1 MDTNQGNAQFAAAL
15 VVVVAG
21 VDAAAAATPNPRQL
35 TLSCHAVVRQKPPRV
50 GEAAVCSAP
59 RRLGHAIRQ
68 HPSRDVRLSRRQQRL
83 KFLDRLRVETS
94 SRRLHDQLRQ
104 RRGGVLLCRANLDVR
119 LAHGSS
125 AGVVYDSLNFR
136 LSIVPCI
143 R

>member
-1 MDTNQGNAQFAAAL
+1 MLLCGRDPPGGGSG
-15 VVVVAG
+15 G
-21 VDAAAAATPNPRQL
+21 VL
-35 TLSCHAVVRQKPPRV
+35 C
-50 GEAAVCSAP
+50 P

-125 AGVVYDSLNFR
+125 AGAVYDSLNFR